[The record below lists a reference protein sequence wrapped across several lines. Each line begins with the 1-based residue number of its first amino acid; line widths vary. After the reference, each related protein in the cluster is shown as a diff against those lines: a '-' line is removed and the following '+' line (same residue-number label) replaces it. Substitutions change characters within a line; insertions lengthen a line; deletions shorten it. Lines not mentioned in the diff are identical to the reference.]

1 MMKMMISTLSVLG
14 LIWGSCVEANAK
26 AKLTVGV
33 KPAVQKMSKYKT
45 SGDLYPLNGPVIRV
59 YSKDGKSYDRIAND
73 NENLT
78 YLVDVWA
85 SCNRKIR
92 SFSLAINGAA
102 KNVKHTS
109 SKGKKVK
116 KRMEKLKTPFT
127 LPAISR
133 TPVKACRKELEK
145 RVSLGH
151 KSRSAW
157 MVSGFVVK
165 YDNAY
170 EAKVTGSCSAALGKG
185 DFEVEKTALPVWIIC
200 EAVKGGQKP
209 KPSKPNTGGSGSSP
223 QIPSQIPSQSA
234 TTPKLMLSL
243 KVAPKVA
250 QKCPVGLKF
259 TGKISSNRP
268 GVIKYRIVGKDA
280 PKAWQT
286 PVKTVKFTKAGTKTL
301 SSWTHS
307 YHKPDMSGGLALK
320 TPGVPT
326 AIKGSAR
333 IVILQK
339 PKGAK
344 VMGGGVKYQIWCEG
358 KPKRKAPVP
367 RATRQN

>member
-1 MMKMMISTLSVLG
+1 MMKMIISTLSVMG
-14 LIWGSCVEANAK
+14 LVLALVLAPSAEATAK

-59 YSKDGKSYDRIAND
+59 YSKDGKRYDRIAND

-92 SFSLAINGAA
+92 SFSLAINGAT
-102 KNVKHTS
+102 KNIKHTS
-109 SKGKKVK
+109 NKGEKVK
-116 KRMEKLKTPFT
+116 KRTEKLKTPFT

-151 KSRSAW
+151 KSRAAW
-157 MVSGFVVK
+157 MASGFVVR

-170 EAKVTGSCSAALGKG
+170 EAKVTGSCSASLGKG
-185 DFEVEKTALPVWIIC
+185 DFEVEKTSLPVWIIC

-209 KPSKPNTGGSGSSP
+209 KPSKPNMGSSP
-223 QIPSQIPSQSA
+223 QIPSQGA

-243 KVAPKVA
+243 KVTPKVA
-250 QKCPVGLKF
+250 EKCPVGLKF
-259 TGKISSNRP
+259 TGKISSNRT

-280 PKAWQT
+280 PTAWKT
-286 PVKTVKFTKAGTKTL
+286 PIKTVKFTKPGTKIL

-307 YHKPDMSGGLALK
+307 YHKPDMSRGLALK
-320 TPGVPT
+320 APGGPT
-326 AIKGSAR
+326 AITGTAR

-344 VMGGGVKYQIWCEG
+344 VMGGVTKYQIWCDG

-367 RATRQN
+367 KATRQN